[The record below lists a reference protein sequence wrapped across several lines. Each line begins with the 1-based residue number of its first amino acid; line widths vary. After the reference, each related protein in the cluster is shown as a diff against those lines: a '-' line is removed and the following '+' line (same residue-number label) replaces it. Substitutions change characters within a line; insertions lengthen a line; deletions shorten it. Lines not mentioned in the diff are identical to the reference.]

1 MEEAD
6 SISLEIEENNDDE
19 NLNEQLR
26 QYNIY
31 INFLNDYYKT
41 KIQNHLNLIL
51 YYQSNYLDRT
61 WRKKMN
67 EIKNL
72 DVNNFDN
79 EISQSNKL
87 VLVDFWAEW
96 CAPCKALTPIL
107 EEISQENEKVQVA
120 KVNLD
125 ENQDLAMKYSIRS
138 IPTLL
143 LFKDG
148 QLLDTK
154 VGFAPKTDL
163 VEWLDSKT

>member
-1 MEEAD
+1 
-6 SISLEIEENNDDE
+6 
-19 NLNEQLR
+19 
-26 QYNIY
+26 
-31 INFLNDYYKT
+31 
-41 KIQNHLNLIL
+41 
-51 YYQSNYLDRT
+51 
-61 WRKKMN
+61 MN